1 MTASGHRSSRWDGFT
16 LLEMLVSIAIL
27 GLILVALTSGV
38 RFAGNAWVLQ
48 QKRRARQGD
57 ADAVQH
63 VLRQMLQS
71 ASGIRGSD
79 RALAF
84 TGKLPAALARGGLFD
99 IALNGSGN
107 RLTLSWHAHSKVAPP
122 DQGEAELLNGI
133 TDFQLSYFRPPDGW
147 QPAAKAK
154 TPPALVRITLRLPG
168 GQQWPA
174 LVIAPK
180 VEDTAPASPDHR
192 NVTQDR

>member
-1 MTASGHRSSRWDGFT
+1 MTVSRLRPDDGFT

-38 RFAGNAWVLQ
+38 RFAGNAWVLP
-48 QKRRARQGD
+48 QKRSTRQGD

-71 ASGIRGSD
+71 ASGIRGSGQ
-79 RALAF
+79 ALAF

-122 DQGEAELLNGI
+122 DQGEAVLLDGA
-133 TDFQLSYFRPPDGW
+133 TDFQFSYYRSPDGW
-147 QPAAKAK
+147 QPVTKAK
-154 TPPALVRITLRLPG
+154 QPPALVRIRLRLPG
-168 GQQWPA
+168 GRQWPA

-180 VEDTAPASPDHR
+180 VEDAMRASADHR

>member
-1 MTASGHRSSRWDGFT
+1 MTVLRFRPDSGFT

-38 RFAGNAWVLQ
+38 RFAGDAWTLQ
-48 QKRRARQGD
+48 QERSARRGD

-63 VLRQMLQS
+63 ALRQMLQS

-79 RALAF
+79 QALAF
-84 TGKLPAALARGGLFD
+84 TGKLPAALAREGLFD
-99 IALNGSGN
+99 ITLSGSDN

-122 DQGEAELLNGI
+122 DQGEAVLLDRA
-133 TDFQLSYFRPPDGW
+133 TDFQLSYYKPPNGW
-147 QPAAKAK
+147 QPVTKAK
-154 TPPALVRITLRLPG
+154 EPPSLVKIRLRLPG
-168 GQQWPA
+168 GRQWPA
-174 LVIAPK
+174 LIVAPK
-180 VEDTAPASPDHR
+180 VEDTTLTSPDHR

>member
-1 MTASGHRSSRWDGFT
+1 MIASRPRSDGGFT

-38 RFAGNAWVLQ
+38 RFAGNAWTLQ
-48 QKRRARQGD
+48 QERSARQGD
-57 ADAVQH
+57 AHAVQH
-63 VLRQMLQS
+63 ALRQMLQS

-79 RALAF
+79 RVLAF

-99 IALNGSGN
+99 ITLSGSDDL
-107 RLTLSWHAHSKVAPP
+107 LTLSWHAHSKVAPP
-122 DQGEAELLNGI
+122 EQGETVLLDGA
-133 TDFQLSYFRPPDGW
+133 TDFQFSYYKPPDGW
-147 QPAAKAK
+147 QPVAKAK
-154 TPPALVRITLRLPG
+154 DPPALVRIRLRLPG
-168 GQQWPA
+168 GRQWPA

-180 VEDTAPASPDHR
+180 IEDATQASADHR